1 MPFNVQSLR
10 QIIKTGEQD
19 IEIELDEQLPPVGV
33 ERALNIAFSGAVRDV
48 YDHQTWIADQVVP
61 SPRSDDQTIIDTA
74 NAEGVI
80 RKAATYAT
88 GKAVFKGSQP
98 IPINTEMQARNG
110 NGYHVIT
117 ASAPGNGV
125 QTVTIQA
132 DDVGASGNLDA
143 AAQLTLVSPFLASR
157 APAWWT
163 PTASPAAPI
172 LNPLA
177 SCLTGCCFAN
187 ATRRWAVLSMITS
200 SGRAKWL
207 GCPVP
212 GRGMPGTAA
221 GR

>member
-33 ERALNIAFSGAVRDV
+33 ERAINIAFSGAVRDV

-88 GKAVFKGSQP
+88 GKAIFKGSQP
-98 IPINTEMQARNG
+98 IPLNTEMQARNG

-117 ASAPGNGV
+117 ASAPTNGV

-143 AAQLTLVSPFLASR
+143 DAQLTLVSP
-157 APAWWT
+157 
-163 PTASPAAPI
+163 I
-172 LNPLA
+172 
-177 SCLTGCCFAN
+177 
-187 ATRRWAVLSMITS
+187 
-200 SGRAKWL
+200 
-207 GCPVP
+207 P
-212 GRGMPGTAA
+212 G
-221 GR
+221 